1 MTVNIWKE
9 MNISFTSY
17 IFYTSGITSI
27 TSTNVC
33 YLISLRLDVYHST
46 KSQVIA
52 LAFERSTAVTRPL
65 ARFIFEIIL
74 STLTATGTKCC
85 ILTHSTRIEE
95 TYLANF
101 SAYLP

>member
-33 YLISLRLDVYHST
+33 YLISLRLDVYHSI

-52 LAFERSTAVTRPL
+52 LALERSTAVTRPL
-65 ARFIFEIIL
+65 ARFVFEKIL
-74 STLTATGTKCC
+74 GTTATRKNVGFYDM
-85 ILTHSTRIEE
+85 ILG
-95 TYLANF
+95 
-101 SAYLP
+101 